1 MTQKELGEALGVH
14 WNSVA
19 RMERNEFPIIRTT
32 ELAVKYPHHEIQKGR
47 KEKRKVLEKYFNST
61 GLRLVDRLYHRGR
74 EIRQSSESESEAQ
87 ARKILKK
94 RVGELTDRRFIADE
108 EKLTFEQL
116 VVDMKNDYQV
126 NGKRSMGISQ
136 LLPTASPQFFGL
148 DRAIDIM
155 PDRVRAYQNHR
166 LSEERRTRP

>member
-1 MTQKELGEALGVH
+1 M
-14 WNSVA
+14 
-19 RMERNEFPIIRTT
+19 
-32 ELAVKYPHHEIQKGR
+32 
-47 KEKRKVLEKYFNST
+47 
-61 GLRLVDRLYHRGR
+61 DRLYHRGR
-74 EIRQSSESESEAQ
+74 EIRQSSESKSEAQ

-126 NGKRSMGISQ
+126 NGKRSWASVKYY
-136 LLPTASPQFFGL
+136 LPHLRSFFGL

-155 PDRVRAYQNHR
+155 PDRMRAYQNHR
-166 LSEERRTRP
+166 LSEGAANATVTAK